1 METIN
6 SINKN
11 RMACLIIMTLV
22 IMLTLVGCNR
32 QTEGNE
38 DADMLSDNVI
48 ITETGEIL
56 EKEEPT
62 TVDPELLVEP
72 EQEQIIN
79 EANPTGPQGK
89 NLQLVFLGDS
99 ILDNNRDETG
109 IPYRTA
115 IQCEADFYNLAIGG
129 TCAAVARDEQIGWE
143 DWTSTSL
150 VGVAN
155 AIARNIPSD
164 IFAGKAAKEIL
175 DNPNVDFSKTDY
187 FIVEYGMNDFF
198 SAIPLSGES
207 NEGDLKSYAGALR
220 YSVITLKS
228 VAPDATIILCAPNYA
243 RFFDGDW
250 MIGDGNSI
258 NNGYGTLY
266 DYAGICE
273 YIAGEQQV
281 LFFDAYLDIGIDGYT
296 AEEYLEDGVHLTD
309 KGRQIYAD
317 ALAKM
322 ILEHEET
329 KNN

>member
-1 METIN
+1 MKKITQKKI
-6 SINKN
+6 IVVLV
-11 RMACLIIMTLV
+11 MALIATMV
-22 IMLTLVGCNR
+22 MSGCG
-32 QTEGNE
+32 QKTDSEEKNE
-38 DADMLSDNVI
+38 DSLSENIV

-164 IFAGKAAKEIL
+164 IFKGKAAKEIL

-266 DYAGICE
+266 DYAGTCE

-281 LFFDAYLDIGIDGYT
+281 LFFDAYLDIGLDGYT